1 MSKIDFSFSWE
12 IFLKWIF
19 SDYFWH
25 IHSTFGSYIDNET
38 WKIVSFSWF
47 YEMALR
53 AVHVIQIFR
62 HFWAPEVSKEIRYW
76 RQIQNPANKGNTD
89 RTLIYHHSFIGNFL
103 ATSTTLSIFKVGKL
117 LALFMRIF
125 YQSQIF
131 LWRVGDKWIKWL
143 SIGSFVSFKKT
154 TYFGIWRLNKLT
166 YHQIGDSSSLR
177 VSSLISHY
185 IWVFFSEFLEH
196 LRASN
201 LSFSSIIKLEVLI
214 LVEHYRTDLDMF
226 VRTWTKEHWTSN
238 AIDTMFD
245 LSVLEQLDYWS
256 FDNSWALSSNIE
268 SKQLLKLEHIWWCL
282 SELKFHW
289 IWISSTFNFEHIK
302 EFKEN
307 EFGNE
312 FVEFSLECFGCFR
325 FCKVWVS
332 SKMQTVKFEFHWVW
346 NLSCKTH
353 RVFEFREARSSTNIW
368 HEHLSHFRP

>member
-154 TYFGIWRLNKLT
+154 TYFGIWRLNKLK
-166 YHQIGDSSSLR
+166 YYQIRDSSHTIFECFSL
-177 VSSLISHY
+177 SFLNI
-185 IWVFFSEFLEH
+185 LEH
-196 LRASN
+196 LFWAFRASSN
-201 LSFSSIIKLEVLI
+201 WKCLYWLNTIEQ
-214 LVEHYRTDLDMF
+214 
-226 VRTWTKEHWTSN
+226 TWTC
-238 AIDTMFD
+238 
-245 LSVLEQLDYWS
+245 LSGAER
-256 FDNSWALSSNIE
+256 SNI
-268 SKQLLKLEHIWWCL
+268 
-282 SELKFHW
+282 
-289 IWISSTFNFEHIK
+289 
-302 EFKEN
+302 
-307 EFGNE
+307 G
-312 FVEFSLECFGCFR
+312 
-325 FCKVWVS
+325 
-332 SKMQTVKFEFHWVW
+332 
-346 NLSCKTH
+346 H
-353 RVFEFREARSSTNIW
+353 RTQ
-368 HEHLSHFRP
+368 

>member
-1 MSKIDFSFSWE
+1 M
-12 IFLKWIF
+12 
-19 SDYFWH
+19 
-25 IHSTFGSYIDNET
+25 
-38 WKIVSFSWF
+38 
-47 YEMALR
+47 
-53 AVHVIQIFR
+53 
-62 HFWAPEVSKEIRYW
+62 
-76 RQIQNPANKGNTD
+76 
-89 RTLIYHHSFIGNFL
+89 
-103 ATSTTLSIFKVGKL
+103 
-117 LALFMRIF
+117 
-125 YQSQIF
+125 
-131 LWRVGDKWIKWL
+131 
-143 SIGSFVSFKKT
+143 
-154 TYFGIWRLNKLT
+154 NKLT

-282 SELKFHW
+282 NELKFHW